1 MKAYMVQSAK
11 RIEPFGEHPG
21 DCLIANRR
29 LADLQE
35 EALRNLGLQL
45 VTVADGS
52 LVQDPDEHII
62 FDDTLF
68 FTTELL
74 SEFVEGSR
82 RLRSCTTCALKPG
95 VSTLRSVVATQ
106 DVRTCPGGIEY
117 GLLYMPRKELR
128 GERQSLVIDPDQ
140 FFESVR
146 FPAHMISS
154 NEYLIPLTE
163 RVLVRI
169 DHWVNLWAASICFLL
184 AEGARL
190 KKAPKIKLL
199 GLALKARSTNQW
211 RVLRTLNR
219 VGRNCD
225 IHPTA
230 YIEGS
235 TIGEKVKIGAGAII
249 RESLVGDGTY
259 ISNNAT
265 IELSVIGEGSTIH
278 NSSAVQYSVLYPN
291 ANVGARFVSLALWG
305 RDSLA
310 GDGVTLADFRLD
322 GESVRV
328 FKDGCEVDTQ
338 NTFVGTCLGHRVYLG
353 AGCVLA
359 PGRTVPNDWRLA
371 PKRTRVISACR
382 PDGNVPGYRLIG
394 GSRHGLPLE
403 EVDTQGKEDYPFHT
417 QAARH

>member
-1 MKAYMVQSAK
+1 MVQSAK
-11 RIEPFGEHPG
+11 RIEPFGDHPR
-21 DCLIANRR
+21 DCLIANRS
-29 LADLQE
+29 LADIQE

-45 VTVADGS
+45 AIVPDGS
-52 LVQDPDEHII
+52 LVHDPDEHII
-62 FDDTLF
+62 FDDTLC

-74 SEFVEGSR
+74 SEFIERSR
-82 RLRSCTTCALKPG
+82 RLRSRTTCALRPG
-95 VSTLRSVVATQ
+95 ITTLRSVVATQ
-106 DVRTCPGGIEY
+106 DVQIHPEGIEY
-117 GLLYMPRKELR
+117 GLLYMPRQELR
-128 GERQSLVIDPDQ
+128 GEHQLLVIDPDQ

-146 FPAHMISS
+146 FPAHMIGS
-154 NEYLIPLTE
+154 NEYRIPLTD
-163 RVLVRI
+163 RVLVHI
-169 DHWVNLWAASICFLL
+169 DHWVNLWAANICFLL
-184 AEGARL
+184 ADGARL

-211 RVLRTLNR
+211 RVLRLLSR

-235 TIGEKVKIGAGAII
+235 TIGENVKIGAGAII

-265 IELSVIGEGSTIH
+265 VDLSIIGEGSTIH
-278 NSSAVQYSVLYPN
+278 NNSAVQYSVLYPH

-328 FKDGCEVDTQ
+328 FNDGSEVDTQ
-338 NTFVGTCLGHRVYLG
+338 NTFIGTCLGHRVYLG

-359 PGRTVPNDWRLA
+359 PGRMVPNDWRLA
-371 PKRTRVISACR
+371 PERTRVISTCR
-382 PDGNVPGYRLIG
+382 PDGNVPGYRLID
-394 GSRHGLPLE
+394 GSRPGPPLE
-403 EVDTQGKEDYPFHT
+403 EVDTEEREDYSFHT
-417 QAARH
+417 QAAIRQ